1 LRLVFHH
8 YQSVLIIAVY
18 LYKQIL
24 LNLFQSIPDEKL
36 KIFFYFILLLCT
48 SDGDTQVLPFHHY
61 TMRDGLVSDN
71 IRAVCQDSSGY
82 IWIATGEGLSVF
94 NSKNF
99 QNYTSSDGLITDDIA
114 CLLPDRFIKNKIW
127 IGTNDKGITVINNG
141 RFEKAVFNP
150 GGDKAHINTIFQ
162 SRDSM
167 VFCGTGDGL
176 FFIKNNE
183 VKIPDYSTKTG
194 QVYSFV
200 ERDNEIWAGTQ
211 RGLYVIP
218 EGYEDIRIISLPG
231 NPKQISS
238 LLLDDKNNIWAFS
251 PDTRVI
257 YEISKNNE
265 IKVFK
270 INVRFFSSAMIED
283 RVHNIWLSTNNGL
296 YKFNI
301 NNVENSLTR
310 FTTASGLL
318 QNNVTSILYDR
329 ENILWAATNDD
340 GLSKLAC
347 PDLYRFK
354 DVNKNSG
361 NWSTVAS
368 DAYNHF
374 WASAHNILVEFFK
387 DDHGSWEKQYHP
399 LMGEFRHE
407 NIHQIFCD
415 SSDKLYVCSASGEIQ
430 VYKIILTGNSA
441 SILKKIEIVNLKN
454 ISEGDKLFTTFI
466 DAMGEIWCSILDTGI
481 ILLDN
486 KNHEKIREI
495 YNVKDG
501 IPDNSVRYIY
511 QDSKDNLWFGGY
523 NHGLSEFSF
532 SKANSEKRLKFV
544 RLFTTSD
551 GLPDNDIRAI
561 TEKDSSLIIGTRY
574 GGLAVLRA
582 GKLRSIAREEGLFS
596 NAVWSIAKTPSR
608 IWLGTQA
615 GVQSLQ
621 RDLNISWELSDEI
634 PREPFYALTS
644 SANGDLCFASA
655 NDYYIYEPSNTSAED
670 YHPPVYLNHFIV
682 NGHERKV
689 IENTVLPSDE
699 NTITFGFQGII
710 NRNETEVRYEY
721 RLINKNDSWKLST
734 NNNAVTYSMLDP
746 GTYTFQVE
754 AVDYN
759 NTKSSTPAEITFRI
773 DSPFYH
779 RWWFYAL
786 ILILIT
792 LLSYLF
798 IRVRTSRLIEI
809 EKIRTRIASDLH
821 DEIGS
826 GLTHIAMLS
835 EHSIRETG
843 EGQRTD
849 APDDKFS
856 SVRSMERIGK
866 ISRHLVDSMID
877 VIWAIDPKFDS
888 LNDFILN
895 FKAYA
900 NEICESKNIELKVN
914 AQNIEKIKV
923 TAGIKR
929 NLQLISKEAL
939 NNALKYSG
947 CTEISYN
954 LSVRSRTI
962 YLAVEDNGRGFN
974 QAGISY
980 GHGIINMQKNVK
992 DLNGSFE
999 IKSEPDKGTGIYI
1012 NFPVS
1017 S

>member
-1 LRLVFHH
+1 MRLVFH
-8 YQSVLIIAVY
+8 YSQSVLIIAVY

-36 KIFFYFILLLCT
+36 KILFYFFLLLCI

-99 QNYTSSDGLITDDIA
+99 QNYTSSDGLITDNIT

-127 IGTNDKGITVINNG
+127 IGTNGKGITVSNNG
-141 RFEKAVFNP
+141 RFEKAAVNP
-150 GGDKAHINTIFQ
+150 GGDKAYINTIFQ
-162 SRDSM
+162 SCDSI

-183 VKIPDYSTKTG
+183 VKIPVYSTKTG

-200 ERDNEIWAGTQ
+200 ERDHHIWAGTQ
-211 RGLYVIP
+211 RGLFEIP

-231 NPKQISS
+231 KSKQISS

-251 PDTRVI
+251 PDTGLI
-257 YEISKNNE
+257 YEIDKNNE
-265 IKVFK
+265 IKTYN
-270 INVRFFSSAMIED
+270 IDVRYFSSGMIED
-283 RVHNIWLSTNNGL
+283 NSHNIWISTNNGL
-296 YKFNI
+296 YRFNI
-301 NNVENSLTR
+301 TNVENSLTR
-310 FTTASGLL
+310 FTTGSGLL
-318 QNNVTSILYDR
+318 QNNITSILYDR
-329 ENILWAATNDD
+329 ENILWAATNDN

-347 PDLYRFK
+347 PDLYLFK

-374 WASAHNILVEFFK
+374 WASANNILVEFFK
-387 DDHGSWEKQYHP
+387 DAHGSWERQYHP
-399 LMGEFRHE
+399 LKGEFRHE

-415 SSDKLYVCSASGEIQ
+415 NSDKLYICSASGEIQ
-430 VYKIILTGNSA
+430 VFKIIQNGYSA
-441 SILKKIEIVNLKN
+441 SALKQAEIVNLKS
-454 ISEGDKLFTTFI
+454 ISKGNKLFTTFI
-466 DAMGEIWCSILDTGI
+466 DTKGEIWCSILDTGI
-481 ILLDN
+481 ILIDN
-486 KNHEKIREI
+486 KNHERIREI
-495 YNVKDG
+495 YSDKDG

-511 QDSKDNLWFGGY
+511 QDSKGNLWFGGF
-523 NHGLSEFSF
+523 NNGLSEFSF
-532 SKANSEKRLKFV
+532 SKDNSGKTLKFV
-544 RLFTTSD
+544 RLYTRME

-561 TEKDSSLIIGTRY
+561 TEKDSSIIIGTRY
-574 GGLAVLRA
+574 GGLAVLRE
-582 GKLRSIAREEGLFS
+582 GKFRSISREEGLFS
-596 NAVWSIAKTPSR
+596 NAVWSIAKTTSR

-621 RDLNISWELSDEI
+621 RDLNISWDLSEEL
-634 PREPFYALTS
+634 PREPFYSITAS
-644 SANGDLCFASA
+644 INGNLCFASA
-655 NDYYIYEPSNTSAED
+655 SDYYIYEPSDTIVED
-670 YHPPVYLNHFIV
+670 YHPPIYLNHFIV
-682 NGHERKV
+682 NGHERKI
-689 IENTVLPSDE
+689 IENIILPSDE

-710 NRNETEVRYEY
+710 NRNETEARYEY

-734 NNNAVTYSMLDP
+734 NNNSVTYSMLAP

-754 AVDYN
+754 AVNYN
-759 NTKSSTPAEITFRI
+759 NKKSSTPAEFTFKI
-773 DSPFYH
+773 DSPFYR
-779 RWWFYAL
+779 RWWFYSL
-786 ILILIT
+786 IIFSLT
-792 LLSYLF
+792 LLVFLF
-798 IRVRTSRLIEI
+798 IRIRTSRLIEI

-849 APDDKFS
+849 SPDDKFS

-866 ISRHLVDSMID
+866 ISRSLVDSMID

-900 NEICESKNIELKVN
+900 NEICESKNIELKVKS
-914 AQNIEKIKV
+914 QNIEKIKV
-923 TAGIKR
+923 TARIKR
-929 NLQLISKEAL
+929 NLQLISKEAV

-947 CTEISYN
+947 CTEICYN
-954 LSVRSRTI
+954 LNVKSKTI
-962 YLAVEDNGRGFN
+962 YLSVEDNGQGFN
-974 QAGISY
+974 PDRILY
-980 GHGIINMQKNVK
+980 GHGIINMKKNAE
-992 DLNGSFE
+992 DLDGNFE
-999 IKSEPDKGTGIYI
+999 IKSEPGKGTIIFI
-1012 NFPVS
+1012 NFPVNS
-1017 S
+1017 